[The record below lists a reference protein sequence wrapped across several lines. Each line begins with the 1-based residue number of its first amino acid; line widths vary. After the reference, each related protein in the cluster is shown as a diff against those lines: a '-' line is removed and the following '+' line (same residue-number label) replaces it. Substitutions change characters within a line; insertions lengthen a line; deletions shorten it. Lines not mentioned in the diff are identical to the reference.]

1 MKKWIIKISILFVFT
16 FIITSCV
23 KKEMKDYFLNHKDEY
38 WSAYEFESYGPL
50 ANRFQFYDNNK
61 YDRIRINDEGEKV
74 PQYHEGDLVFDSRDW
89 SVSTDSILTW
99 EGHKFDIVLCTDEF
113 ILLLFGKE
121 QRRIFLVKDKL
132 LEDVKTKQYYFE
144 KRQKYP
150 EKYRPIWE
158 E

>member
-1 MKKWIIKISILFVFT
+1 MKKWIIRISIVFGTFFLF
-16 FIITSCV
+16 ISCT
-23 KKEMKDYFLNHKDEY
+23 KKELKDYFVNNQNEY
-38 WSAYEFESYGPL
+38 WVAYTFDSFGPL
-50 ANRFQFYDNNK
+50 ANRYQFYENNK
-61 YDRIRINDEGEKV
+61 YDRIKTDENGEKV
-74 PQYHEGDLVFDSRDW
+74 PQYSDGDLIFDIREWNVTS
-89 SVSTDSILTW
+89 DSILSW
-99 EGHKFDIVLCTDEF
+99 EGHKFDIIMCTDEF

>member
-1 MKKWIIKISILFVFT
+1 MKKWIIRISIVFGTFFLF
-16 FIITSCV
+16 ISCT
-23 KKEMKDYFLNHKDEY
+23 KKELKDYFVNNQNEY
-38 WSAYEFESYGPL
+38 WIAYEFESYGPL

-61 YDRIRINDEGEKV
+61 YDRIRINDDGEKV
-74 PQYHEGDLVFDSRDW
+74 TQYHEGDLVFDSRDW

-99 EGHKFDIVLCTDEF
+99 EGHKFDIVVCTDEF

-150 EKYRPIWE
+150 EKYRLIWE